1 MGEEDWERRHSDGRI
16 DRLMDLLT
24 ALREGQDDSA
34 EKLERI
40 YKALY
45 DPDAGLYARIRNNE
59 AGIDEL
65 KSFKSNMNKLTW
77 FLTSTTVGLALK
89 FFFDS
94 FTI

>member
-1 MGEEDWERRHSDGRI
+1 MGDDDWERRHSDGRI

-24 ALREGQDDSA
+24 ALREGQDNSA

-59 AGIDEL
+59 AEIDEL
-65 KSFKSNMNKLTW
+65 KNFKASMSKLTW

-89 FFFDS
+89 FLFDS
-94 FTI
+94 VTI